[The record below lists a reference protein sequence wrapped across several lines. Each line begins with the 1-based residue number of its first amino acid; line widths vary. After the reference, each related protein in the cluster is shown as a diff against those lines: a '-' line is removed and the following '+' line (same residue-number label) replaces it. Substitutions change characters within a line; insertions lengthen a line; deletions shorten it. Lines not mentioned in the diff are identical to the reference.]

1 MTFSK
6 LFFTICDVN
15 YIHYAMA
22 CASSTI
28 KNNLDSKFCIVLVFN
43 GNENNE
49 LLISKLKDEIVFR
62 NRIEIVID
70 NDIVKNLHLD
80 LMKKKYNIIEFCT
93 SIKPFCFEYF
103 LEKYNFVTYLDP
115 DIFVYNNLDFKR
127 SDSKSQI
134 SLTPH
139 ILTSSDTPEMVSKR
153 REFKYLQVGYFNLGY
168 IGITKSDESFSFLKW
183 WQNRLIDLCLID
195 SKRGIFV
202 DQKWIDVAFMNN
214 PGLFHVIQDVGWN
227 IAYWNIYERD
237 HKLITEDNNLKFIHF
252 SARNNL
258 LNIPDWNQYL
268 KKYEYEVN
276 INKDFVNLY
285 TKKDVK
291 KLNISKIRDF
301 LKLSIFI

>member
-28 KNNLDSKFCIVLVFN
+28 KNNLDTIFCIVLVFN
-43 GNENNE
+43 ENENNE

-70 NDIVKNLHLD
+70 NDIVKNPHLD

-103 LEKYNFVTYLDP
+103 LENFECVTYLDP
-115 DIFVYNNLDFKR
+115 DIFVYNRLDSSLFDK
-127 SDSKSQI
+127 KAKI

-139 ILTSSDTPEMVSKR
+139 ILTSADTPEMVSKR

-168 IGITKSDESFSFLKW
+168 IGIIRSEETLAFLKW
-183 WQNRLIDLCLID
+183 WQNRLINLCTVD
-195 SKRGIFV
+195 FKRGIFV
-202 DQKWIDVAFMNN
+202 DQKWIDIAYINN
-214 PGLFHVIQDVGWN
+214 PNLFFIVKELGCNV
-227 IAYWNIYERD
+227 AYWNIYERD
-237 HKLITEDNNLKFIHF
+237 YQIIKENKNLKFIHF
-252 SARNNL
+252 SARTNL
-258 LNIPDWNQYL
+258 LNIPNWNEYL
-268 KKYEYEVN
+268 KKYEFEVN
-276 INKDFVNLY
+276 INKSLIDKCLN
-285 TKKDVK
+285 KSDQKW
-291 KLNISKIRDF
+291 KLKSIKNYFQNS
-301 LKLSIFI
+301 LK